1 MGGIGLPYG
10 EMVNA
15 VMALITESVEPDS
28 WRDAGGTVGMMK
40 QMGNLLIIHQTEG
53 AHKEIAALLNQLR
66 KEAVPAR
73 MMTVRALWLMLDPE
87 PAAALSEQAK
97 AGNLDVAALVRQA
110 GKGNHYRG
118 QTTCFNGQTVHVAS
132 GRGKTFVTG
141 MEPAVGTG
149 VGLYGVRT
157 TIVQAGAMLEVTPV
171 VTPDGKAAVLDLSS
185 VVSNWDSSGA
195 PAGAPGAAPAPSARP
210 PTPGGVDAT
219 SDIRVTE
226 GGASIPARTGA
237 GPVPQVDR
245 INVAAQQL
253 RTTLRVPLGKPVL
266 VGGMTME
273 PAATGGDGRQLY
285 LIVEVTASEE

>member
-1 MGGIGLPYG
+1 
-10 EMVNA
+10 MV
-15 VMALITESVEPDS
+15 
-28 WRDAGGTVGMMK
+28 
-40 QMGNLLIIHQTEG
+40 
-53 AHKEIAALLNQLR
+53 
-66 KEAVPAR
+66 
-73 MMTVRALWLMLDPE
+73 TVRAVWLMLDPE

-97 AGNLDVAALVRQA
+97 AGKLDVAALVHQA
-110 GKGNHYRG
+110 GKSNHYRG

-132 GRGKTFVTG
+132 GRGRTFVTG

-185 VVSNWDSSGA
+185 VVSNWDGSGA
-195 PAGAPGAAPAPSARP
+195 PAGAAERAPEASARPAAPA
-210 PTPGGVDAT
+210 GVDAGA
-219 SDIRVTE
+219 DLRITE
-226 GGASIPARTGA
+226 SGASLPARTGA

-273 PAATGGDGRQLY
+273 PSGGGGDGRQLY

>member
-1 MGGIGLPYG
+1 MGGIGLPYD
-10 EMVNA
+10 EMVSA
-15 VMALITESVEPDS
+15 VMALISESVQPDT
-28 WRDAGGTVGMMK
+28 WRDNGGNIGAMR
-40 QMGNLLIIHQTEG
+40 QMGNLLIIHQTES
-53 AHKEIAALLNQLR
+53 AHKEITALLNQLR

-73 MMTVRALWLMLDPE
+73 MVTVRAVWLMLDPE
-87 PAAALSEQAK
+87 AATALSEQAK
-97 AGNLDVAALVRQA
+97 AGKLDVAALVRQA

-171 VTPDGKAAVLDLSS
+171 VTPDGKSAVLDLSS
-185 VVSNWDSSGA
+185 VVSNWDNSGA
-195 PAGAPGAAPAPSARP
+195 PAGAAAPSARP
-210 PTPGGVDAT
+210 SIPGGVDAAA
-219 SDIRVTE
+219 DIRVTE

-245 INVAAQQL
+245 MNVAAQQL
-253 RTTLRVPLGKPVL
+253 RTTLRVPLGKPAL

-273 PAATGGDGRQLY
+273 PAASEGDGRQLY